1 MRAFRYTADLQITQN
16 LESVCRVCAVRT
28 RSYKLLPFPTKPKG
42 RLKPIF
48 RRPFATL
55 QSKIPATISPNVART
70 SKLPIFQ
77 QLLGNQPCPV
87 STRLACSCPISP
99 NAACC
104 ILSWAK
110 FVPSAKLPQGVINKC
125 NLYSNAKGRLK
136 IPCGI
141 FRRPFISGIDYL
153 INQARHP
160 LFSLYSA
167 YWVPKRFC
175 RPLCRWRSYL
185 CPDSP
190 DGAGSSGCS

>member
-1 MRAFRYTADLQITQN
+1 MCNTSRQAKLAKQCNHTQESFKPACKSYFIRLTA
-16 LESVCRVCAVRT
+16 SVFWIFILCRVC
-28 RSYKLLPFPTKPKG
+28 G
-42 RLKPIF
+42 IC
-48 RRPFATL
+48 
-55 QSKIPATISPNVART
+55 TISPLGDCR
-70 SKLPIFQ
+70 KIFQ
-77 QLLGNQPCPV
+77 QRV
-87 STRLACSCPISP
+87 MFIS
-99 NAACC
+99 
-104 ILSWAK
+104 
-110 FVPSAKLPQGVINKC
+110 INRRASC
-125 NLYSNAKGRLK
+125 NLHSNAKGRLK
-136 IPCGI
+136 HPSAEF

>member
-1 MRAFRYTADLQITQN
+1 MLNTSQYAPLPSGVTIRKN
-16 LESVCRVCAVRT
+16 LSNLPANLVSSGCCVCFLDFDTLSCLSTSVLTPLGGCR
-28 RSYKLLPFPTKPKG
+28 K
-42 RLKPIF
+42 
-48 RRPFATL
+48 
-55 QSKIPATISPNVART
+55 
-70 SKLPIFQ
+70 IFQ
-77 QLLGNQPCPV
+77 QRV
-87 STRLACSCPISP
+87 FIS
-99 NAACC
+99 
-104 ILSWAK
+104 
-110 FVPSAKLPQGVINKC
+110 INRRASC
-125 NLYSNAKGRLK
+125 NLHPNAKGRLK
-136 IPCGI
+136 HPSAEF

>member
-1 MRAFRYTADLQITQN
+1 MLNTSQYAPLPSGVTIRKN
-16 LESVCRVCAVRT
+16 LSNLPANLVSSGCCVCFLDFDTLSCLST
-28 RSYKLLPFPTKPKG
+28 SILTPLGG
-42 RLKPIF
+42 RRK
-48 RRPFATL
+48 
-55 QSKIPATISPNVART
+55 
-70 SKLPIFQ
+70 IFQ
-77 QLLGNQPCPV
+77 QRVMFISINRR
-87 STRLACSCPISP
+87 TNCS
-99 NAACC
+99 
-104 ILSWAK
+104 LH
-110 FVPSAKLPQGVINKC
+110 
-125 NLYSNAKGRLK
+125 SNTKGRLK

-141 FRRPFISGIDYL
+141 FQTAFHSGIDYL